1 MFGHV
6 WPAVEFP
13 EPAAAAVPD
22 TLSVPTVL
30 EALAA
35 CATNTPATTTATIAI
50 SAIAP
55 RAFVG
60 HSPPDVHRLTPDSG
74 QCIEAILREPY
85 RGVSGVLPNRLDPAT
100 TDSLTMWEASGENR
114 V

>member
-1 MFGHV
+1 MVAVGLAVVFVMFGHV

-13 EPAAAAVPD
+13 EPEAAAVPD
-22 TLSVPTVL
+22 RLAVATVL

-60 HSPPDVHRLTPDSG
+60 HSPPEVHRLTPRTG
-74 QCIEAILREPY
+74 LGIEPILRE
-85 RGVSGVLPNRLDPAT
+85 L
-100 TDSLTMWEASGENR
+100 
-114 V
+114 

>member
-1 MFGHV
+1 MPAELAVVFVIFGHV

-13 EPAAAAVPD
+13 EPAAVPD
-22 TLSVPTVL
+22 RLSVATVL

-60 HSPPDVHRLTPDSG
+60 HSPPEVHRLAPRTG
-74 QCIEAILREPY
+74 QGFEPILREP
-85 RGVSGVLPNRLDPAT
+85 
-100 TDSLTMWEASGENR
+100 
-114 V
+114 